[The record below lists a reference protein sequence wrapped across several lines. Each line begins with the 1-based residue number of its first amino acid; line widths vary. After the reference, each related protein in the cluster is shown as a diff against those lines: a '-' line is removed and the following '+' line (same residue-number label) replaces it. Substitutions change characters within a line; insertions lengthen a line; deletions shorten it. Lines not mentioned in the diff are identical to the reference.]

1 MTKLLH
7 LLLIWKEYITHIQ
20 VLAVH
25 VKEYLPFVHKTSIEN
40 SEYRGFKVAY
50 VIHFFIFIFLILV
63 FFPLWLSPFWEIWTI
78 LLSLSLLTFLQPQRG
93 CFFSSHSFWLFF
105 CWLEW
110 SLWSFKGNP
119 NFQGILNW
127 IMKILHYYCR
137 KQHKDIE
144 NSWIIEQNVAISLLF
159 SLLIT
164 TCTSF
169 AFLNGRVFSVLGHS
183 LERHKWSF
191 VLYIISFSA
200 FKISFSKLNLA
211 KYHCLHKK
219 PYIFHVFSY
228 HRTSLQIF
236 LL

>member
-63 FFPLWLSPFWEIWTI
+63 FFPLWLSHFWEIWTI

-127 IMKILHYYCR
+127 MIKILHYYCR

-144 NSWIIEQNVAISLLF
+144 NSRIIEQNVAILCSSLCLLRLALPLPF
-159 SLLIT
+159 SMAGYFQFLDTVLNV
-164 TCTSF
+164 TSD
-169 AFLNGRVFSVLGHS
+169 HS
-183 LERHKWSF
+183 CC
-191 VLYIISFSA
+191 I
-200 FKISFSKLNLA
+200 
-211 KYHCLHKK
+211 
-219 PYIFHVFSY
+219 
-228 HRTSLQIF
+228 
-236 LL
+236 

>member
-127 IMKILHYYCR
+127 MIKILHYYCR

-144 NSWIIEQNVAISLLF
+144 NSRIIEQNVAILCSSLCLLRLALPLPF
-159 SLLIT
+159 SMAGYFQFLDTVLNV
-164 TCTSF
+164 TSD
-169 AFLNGRVFSVLGHS
+169 HS
-183 LERHKWSF
+183 CC
-191 VLYIISFSA
+191 I
-200 FKISFSKLNLA
+200 
-211 KYHCLHKK
+211 
-219 PYIFHVFSY
+219 
-228 HRTSLQIF
+228 
-236 LL
+236 

>member
-63 FFPLWLSPFWEIWTI
+63 IFPLWLSPFWEIWTI

-127 IMKILHYYCR
+127 MIKILHYYCR

-144 NSWIIEQNVAISLLF
+144 NSRIIEQNVAILCSSLCLLRLALPLPF
-159 SLLIT
+159 SMAGYFQFLDTVLNV
-164 TCTSF
+164 TSD
-169 AFLNGRVFSVLGHS
+169 HS
-183 LERHKWSF
+183 CC
-191 VLYIISFSA
+191 I
-200 FKISFSKLNLA
+200 
-211 KYHCLHKK
+211 
-219 PYIFHVFSY
+219 
-228 HRTSLQIF
+228 
-236 LL
+236 

>member
-127 IMKILHYYCR
+127 MIKILHYYCR

-144 NSWIIEQNVAISLLF
+144 NSRIIEENVAILCSSLCLLRLALPSPF
-159 SLLIT
+159 SMAGYFQFLDTVLNV
-164 TCTSF
+164 TSD
-169 AFLNGRVFSVLGHS
+169 HS
-183 LERHKWSF
+183 CC
-191 VLYIISFSA
+191 I
-200 FKISFSKLNLA
+200 
-211 KYHCLHKK
+211 
-219 PYIFHVFSY
+219 
-228 HRTSLQIF
+228 
-236 LL
+236 